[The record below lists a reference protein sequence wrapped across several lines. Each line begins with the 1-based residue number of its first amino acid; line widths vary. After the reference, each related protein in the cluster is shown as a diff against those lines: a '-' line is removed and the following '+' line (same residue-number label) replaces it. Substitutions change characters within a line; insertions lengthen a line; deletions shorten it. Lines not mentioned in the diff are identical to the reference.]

1 MVSNGV
7 KGNMEGKSRGGA
19 VRVAVIIPA
28 FNEEGRIGTVLE
40 AACCCTLADE
50 VIVVSDGSLDRTAEV
65 ARRYPHVT
73 VIDLPFN
80 VGKGGA
86 MSAGVAATRARIV
99 AFVDA
104 DLVGLQAEHIDKI
117 IRPLLRNQCDMCI
130 GVFRGGT
137 FWSDTAQLISPYI
150 SGQRAMR
157 RELFESIP
165 YVRELRMGIEV
176 SINNRAKRAKARV
189 MRVVLDG
196 VSNYLKEQKLG
207 LVKGTTARYKMY
219 REIVRA
225 VAREKRRDA
234 VNKRL
239 WQ

>member
-1 MVSNGV
+1 MNASQ
-7 KGNMEGKSRGGA
+7 GGRDRP
-19 VRVAVIIPA
+19 RVAVIVPA
-28 FNEEGRIGTVLE
+28 FNEGDRIGAVLR
-40 AACCCTLADE
+40 AVCGAKLADE
-50 VIVVSDGSLDRTAEV
+50 VIVVSDGSHDHTAEV
-65 ARRYPHVT
+65 ARCHAGVT
-73 VIDLPFN
+73 VVDLPYN

-86 MSAGVAATRARIV
+86 MSAGVAATRARII

-104 DLVGLQAEHIDKI
+104 DLIGLQSKHVDKI
-117 IRPLLRNQCDMCI
+117 IRPLLSNQCDMCI
-130 GVFRGGT
+130 GVFRGGS
-137 FWSDTAQLISPYI
+137 FFSDTAQLISPYI
-150 SGQRAMR
+150 SGQRAMK

-176 SINNRAKRAKARV
+176 SINNRAKRARARV

-196 VSNYLKEQKLG
+196 VSNCLKEQKLG
-207 LVKGTTARYKMY
+207 LMKGATARYKMY

-234 VNKRL
+234 VSKRL